1 MGVSLQQYVLV
12 LIFSPDCKKV
22 GTVHIF
28 FYVLETGNPQELKV
42 DQRGGKEVIRVIICF
57 SKIQQKA
64 FLITFEKGIAVGY

>member
-1 MGVSLQQYVLV
+1 M
-12 LIFSPDCKKV
+12 
-22 GTVHIF
+22 
-28 FYVLETGNPQELKV
+28 